1 MLHHSRFR
9 CAIGVLLALV
19 VTGCSKSADQAAE
32 PAATTPAVSPKAE
45 VGAHMSD
52 HFTRVRAVEEAVIR
66 GDLEAAKVP
75 AQWIADHQE
84 TAGLPAATEPQV
96 AAMKD
101 AARLVAA
108 ATDIPSAAKG
118 AAALAAACGD
128 CHAAAKVKATMPLVM
143 LAEAKPGR
151 QSHMAEHQLAID
163 MMYRG
168 LVAPNDNEWT
178 KGAEALKK
186 SALGAK
192 DLPEAKDALAAE
204 KKVHAVADAAARA
217 ADRPAKVAAYGEVI
231 GSCASCHG
239 LHGRVW
245 GPGAPE
251 VETPAAEKAPESK

>member
-1 MLHHSRFR
+1 MLHHSRL
-9 CAIGVLLALV
+9 VLAFSLPLALAAS
-19 VTGCSKSADQAAE
+19 GCSNPAE
-32 PAATTPAVSPKAE
+32 KPAGPAATPAVASRAE
-45 VGAHMSD
+45 VKAHMSD

-84 TAGLPAATEPQV
+84 TTGLPEGSEAQV
-96 AAMKD
+96 TAMKD
-101 AARLVAA
+101 AARAVTAA
-108 ATDIPSAAKG
+108 ADIPSAARS
-118 AAALAAACGD
+118 AAALVGACGD
-128 CHAAAKVKATMPLVM
+128 CHAASKVTAAMPLVM
-143 LAEAKPGR
+143 LGEAKPGKAA
-151 QSHMAEHQLAID
+151 HMAEHQLAVD

-168 LVAPNDNEWT
+168 LVAPSDDEWS

-204 KKVHAVADAAARA
+204 KKAHQLADQALKATDRA
-217 ADRPAKVAAYGEVI
+217 AKVAAYGEVV

-239 LHGRVW
+239 IHGRVW

-251 VETPAAEKAPESK
+251 PEKAPEKAPEK